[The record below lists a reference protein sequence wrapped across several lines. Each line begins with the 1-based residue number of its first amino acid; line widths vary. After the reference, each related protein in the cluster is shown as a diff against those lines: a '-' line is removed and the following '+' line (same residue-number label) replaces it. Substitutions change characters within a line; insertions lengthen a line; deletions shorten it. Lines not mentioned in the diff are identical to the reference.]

1 MWAYKET
8 QRVFLWNNKTLVKNK
23 VNKLWESSV
32 HVIIHTDKIDK
43 LHVHPSMMESE
54 IYSSEYIVMTTVKDL
69 KVEIVVWI
77 MGLDDIIRS
86 EVWQLIIC
94 FF

>member
-1 MWAYKET
+1 
-8 QRVFLWNNKTLVKNK
+8 
-23 VNKLWESSV
+23 
-32 HVIIHTDKIDK
+32 
-43 LHVHPSMMESE
+43 MMESE

-69 KVEIVVWI
+69 KKVEIAVWI

-86 EVWQLIIC
+86 EVRQLIIC

>member
-1 MWAYKET
+1 
-8 QRVFLWNNKTLVKNK
+8 
-23 VNKLWESSV
+23 
-32 HVIIHTDKIDK
+32 
-43 LHVHPSMMESE
+43 MMESE
-54 IYSSEYIVMTTVKDL
+54 IYSREYIVMTTVKDL